1 MALPPVQFF
10 GVVGSMKLGW
20 SILWSFPGRA
30 SIGTLIAFMNLEVL
44 GSQPM
49 DEKPKESERSSF
61 SRHLIFG
68 QPVSGVTIGVM
79 ETLDRWGYITAGV
92 SFLAL
97 GMVVF
102 VHAWYIFAV
111 TVGSKVLP
119 AVLGLV
125 HDLLLVIILLEL
137 FRTIINFL
145 KTKIITLEPFL
156 YICIIASTRRIL
168 TTGAQ
173 IDTLEDL
180 TDQYFH
186 RYLLDVGANVLV
198 IVALVIALYMVRK
211 APQRSIA

>member
-1 MALPPVQFF
+1 
-10 GVVGSMKLGW
+10 
-20 SILWSFPGRA
+20 
-30 SIGTLIAFMNLEVL
+30 
-44 GSQPM
+44 M
-49 DEKPKESERSSF
+49 DEKPKQSDGSSF
-61 SRHLIFG
+61 SRQLIFG
-68 QPVSGVTIGVM
+68 RPVSGAAIGVM
-79 ETLDRWGYITAGV
+79 ETLDGWGYVTAGV

-102 VHAWYIFAV
+102 VHAWYAFAV
-111 TVGSKVLP
+111 TVGSRVMP

-145 KTKIITLEPFL
+145 KTKIISLEPFL

-173 IDTLEDL
+173 IDTLEAL
-180 TDQYFH
+180 TDQHFH

-198 IVALVIALYMVRK
+198 IFALVIALYMIRK
-211 APQRSIA
+211 APQRSAA

>member
-1 MALPPVQFF
+1 
-10 GVVGSMKLGW
+10 
-20 SILWSFPGRA
+20 
-30 SIGTLIAFMNLEVL
+30 
-44 GSQPM
+44 
-49 DEKPKESERSSF
+49 
-61 SRHLIFG
+61 
-68 QPVSGVTIGVM
+68 VSGAAIGVM
-79 ETLDRWGYITAGV
+79 EALDGWGYVTAGI

-102 VHAWYIFAV
+102 VHAWYVFAI
-111 TVGSKVLP
+111 TVGSKVLS

-173 IDTLEDL
+173 IANLEDL
-180 TDQYFH
+180 TDQLFH
-186 RYLLDVGANVLV
+186 RYLLDVGTNVLV
-198 IVALVIALYMVRK
+198 ILALVIALYVVRK
-211 APQRSIA
+211 APQRSTT